1 MITAQEYYEELSKN
15 PPIPSGDIAVDT
27 LLRGGF
33 IPGPVYL
40 LYGPSSL
47 LTHIL
52 LRTAVNAL
60 SPQTDGGAAVSQIA
74 YIDGENTFNPYF
86 LSKYAISKQMDPNF
100 VLNHILV
107 SRVFTWNQMVE
118 VVEEKV
124 AALEHVDLILISG
137 LTSMFEENFEAIPH
151 QMPSHAKGSA
161 FPPKQ
166 KVNWNTFQDLNRM
179 INGLKRIIERSNPLI
194 IMTGPINSHS
204 RVRPVGGQILTHFG
218 GVLLEIDD
226 QERFLDY
233 TLQQHPCLP
242 YQKERI
248 WRTVLQQEK
257 SQLKR
262 SLLRDPHNLTLDAF
276 FQKSK

>member
-1 MITAQEYYEELSKN
+1 
-15 PPIPSGDIAVDT
+15 
-27 LLRGGF
+27 
-33 IPGPVYL
+33 
-40 LYGPSSL
+40 
-47 LTHIL
+47 
-52 LRTAVNAL
+52 
-60 SPQTDGGAAVSQIA
+60 
-74 YIDGENTFNPYF
+74 
-86 LSKYAISKQMDPNF
+86 
-100 VLNHILV
+100 
-107 SRVFTWNQMVE
+107 
-118 VVEEKV
+118 
-124 AALEHVDLILISG
+124 
-137 LTSMFEENFEAIPH
+137 MFEENFEAIPH

-242 YQKERI
+242 YRKERI
-248 WRTVLQQEK
+248 WRTVLQQETGR
-257 SQLKR
+257 LKR